1 MQNLIL
7 NRDFKLPDDGWYQLA
22 PLGEFSHAA
31 AGVVQVIDGDSCAAM
46 VQAFDRDSRLPNFA
60 GLLIDFDHFS
70 LDGEKRSEAAG
81 WIMGLEQRDTGLFAN
96 IRWSDI
102 GKDAVEGGRYRF
114 LSPVWSRAD
123 CEELAEGK
131 LRPVRVLNAAVTND
145 PNLKGMVPLSN
156 RAESGKQKFEMGT
169 GDGSQTNSRQDEQD
183 RQDGT
188 VDLGTGVNGRG
199 DNPASLENYA
209 GTSGGRLMKKVIE
222 ALINRLKLS
231 ADASEDDVLAA
242 VEKMPTVEDF
252 EALQNSQ
259 KDLQET
265 HDALLGDAKSLE
277 EEIVNRH
284 LVDFEAVISEESK
297 AFWTEQLL
305 GNRDAAL
312 GALGELAKSKA
323 TGVKPDADKSTRR
336 PLHNRQTARPQNRGA
351 DGRPSPDA
359 DESRAVKI
367 RNRAHELCKTEGIPF
382 SVAFRRAETEIVGA

>member
-1 MQNLIL
+1 MQPTAHTHI
-7 NRDFKLPDDGWYQLA
+7 QAA
-22 PLGEFSHAA
+22 PPGQAQ
-31 AGVVQVIDGDSCAAM
+31 AGPGVRAKDY
-46 VQAFDRDSRLPNFA
+46 SRLPPADTWTQRNPP
-60 GLLIDFDHFS
+60 GLKH
-70 LDGEKRSEAAG
+70 
-81 WIMGLEQRDTGLFAN
+81 W
-96 IRWSDI
+96 
-102 GKDAVEGGRYRF
+102 
-114 LSPVWSRAD
+114 
-123 CEELAEGK
+123 
-131 LRPVRVLNAAVTND
+131 
-145 PNLKGMVPLSN
+145 
-156 RAESGKQKFEMGT
+156 
-169 GDGSQTNSRQDEQD
+169 
-183 RQDGT
+183 
-188 VDLGTGVNGRG
+188 
-199 DNPASLENYA
+199 
-209 GTSGGRLMKKVIE
+209 
-222 ALINRLKLS
+222 
-231 ADASEDDVLAA
+231 
-242 VEKMPTVEDF
+242 
-252 EALQNSQ
+252 
-259 KDLQET
+259 LQET

>member
-31 AGVVQVIDGDSCAAM
+31 AGVTQVIDGDACTAM
-46 VQAFDRDSRLPNFA
+46 VQAFERDSSMPNFA

-123 CEELAEGK
+123 CDELAEGK

-156 RAESGKQKFEMGT
+156 SRGNATTEDTEGT
-169 GDGSQTNSRQDEQD
+169 ERK
-183 RQDGT
+183 T
-188 VDLGTGVNGRG
+188 VDSGTDVNGQ
-199 DNPASLENYA
+199 ASN
-209 GTSGGRLMKKVIE
+209 GGNGMKKVIE

-231 ADASEDDVLAA
+231 ADASEEDVLAA

-252 EALQNSQ
+252 EALQNSRRE
-259 KDLQET
+259 LQET
-265 HDALLGDAKSLE
+265 HEALLGDVKSLE

-284 LVDFEAVISEESK
+284 LVDFQEVISEESK
-297 AFWTEQLL
+297 PFWTEQLL

-312 GALGELAKSKA
+312 GALGELVKAKN
-323 TGVKPDADKSTRR
+323 TEVKPEPEKSTRR
-336 PLHNRQTARPQNRGA
+336 PLHNRETARPQARGT
-351 DGRPSPDA
+351 DGSPSNDA
-359 DESRAVKI
+359 GAAEGRAVKI
-367 RNRAHELCKTEGIPF
+367 RNRAHELCKREGIPF
-382 SVAFRRAETEIVGA
+382 SVAFRRAEKEICSE